1 MDMDIEDETN
11 TVLREAP
18 LGLYSK
24 DEILPLFSTEIN
36 ADINDRFAKVKLTHI
51 YYNPYD
57 DYLDTS
63 FKFPKG
69 LYQVFDG
76 IEAEI
81 EGKKIKGLVGLR
93 KNVRLKYVEQL
104 SKGSTVLTAEEICP
118 TSTKLK
124 ADLLIT
130 KIGNIPPKK
139 EIKITFSFLQTL
151 DISSGKKF
159 KFVLP
164 LVLTPRYV
172 PVEKTL
178 NLLKDFIYNGKTQ
191 KNIDEL
197 NSMLKAGHIRYIQNE
212 NNLQYYY
219 NLNVHV
225 HSESKI
231 EKIDTKVL
239 NQSFIFKKK
248 SSNEYNIY
256 LDPSELHIPNQDFVL
271 EYEICEE
278 DFRKPQISLEEH
290 PKFKNDYC
298 FYYTFNPSKQ
308 IKNLEREIANPIND
322 DMKGNY
328 IFLIDRSGSMYGNRI
343 NMAKQSLIY
352 FLKSLQDNGSKFNII
367 SFGSSFYALF
377 NENKLI
383 NDQNINE
390 ALKLVMDFD
399 ADMGGTEIKQALDH
413 IYSNLLEKELS
424 NRIFIMTDGAV
435 WDVDSCLETVN
446 KTYNDS
452 KFDTRFYSL
461 GIGNGCSESLVR
473 GIAKEGGGECELV
486 KNEENI
492 SDKIIYLLESSM
504 SYCLSNL
511 NCDLKIKND
520 KIMMKSIVPRV
531 INSNIEIY
539 AILND
544 PSLLKNNSIICT
556 FTFKDK
562 TYNFEKEIQLKRAVK
577 SDALHKIFLK
587 NVMEEE
593 IEPNIAVKYQI
604 LSQGTAFYC
613 LVQEN
618 NLSDEELLNKKY
630 QEIENTPPMEYARPF
645 GVKTLTGKF
654 VTLNFDPNDTVE
666 NVKAQIQDKEGIPPD
681 QQRLIYAGMQL
692 EDNRTLADYNIQ
704 MGSTLHLV
712 LRLRGGGCAPLNLEI
727 YFNDELKDKITISDY
742 KEMQQNF
749 ESFLNK
755 ELKNLK
761 INGNINEFD
770 YYHGEKKINDQI
782 NESLFSLFH
791 GTAELKIYSKVKN
804 NLPKE
809 DNIILSQEM
818 NGLWKMNISNLGWF
832 NFTKETWNQFL
843 KKNGNKIKG
852 IFKKDISEE
861 AVFNL
866 VVISYIMKI
875 AAGKM
880 RYKLII
886 KKAIKGLSKK
896 WPEIKEEQVNL
907 FKDDIKV

>member
-1 MDMDIEDETN
+1 MDMDIENETN
-11 TVLREAP
+11 LDCRAAP

-36 ADINDRFAKVKLTHI
+36 ADINDRFAKVTLTHI

-81 EGKKIKGLVGLR
+81 DGKKIKGLVGLR
-93 KNVRLKYVEQL
+93 KNVRLKYVEAL
-104 SKGSTVLTAEEICP
+104 SKGSTVLTVEELCP

-151 DISSGKKF
+151 DISLGKKF

-191 KNIDEL
+191 NNIDEL
-197 NSMLKAGHIRYIQNE
+197 NSMLKAGNIRYIQKD

-225 HSESKI
+225 HSESTI

-239 NQSFIFKKK
+239 NQSFLFKKK
-248 SSNEYNIY
+248 SSHEYNIC

-278 DFRKPQISLEEH
+278 DFKKPQMSLEEH

-308 IKNLEREIANPIND
+308 IKNLEKEIANPINE

-352 FLKSLQDNGSKFNII
+352 FLKSLEDNGSKFNII
-367 SFGSSFYALF
+367 SFGSEFQALF
-377 NENKLI
+377 NESKLT

-390 ALKLVMDFD
+390 ALKLVMNFD

-413 IYSNLLEKELS
+413 IYSKLLARDLS

-446 KTYNDS
+446 KTYKDP

-473 GIAKEGGGECELV
+473 GIAEQGGGECELV

-520 KIMMKSIVPRV
+520 KVLMKSIVPRV

-539 AILND
+539 AILNE
-544 PSLLKNNSIICT
+544 PSLLKNNSIICS
-556 FTFKDK
+556 FSFKDK
-562 TYNFEKEIQLKRAVK
+562 NYNFEKEIQLGRAIK

-587 NVMEEE
+587 CFMEEE
-593 IEPNIAVKYQI
+593 IDANMAVKYQI
-604 LSQGTAFYC
+604 LSKGTAFYC

-630 QEIENTPPMEYARPF
+630 QEIENTPPMEYAKPF
-645 GVKTLTGKF
+645 GVHTLTGKF
-654 VTLNFDPNDTVE
+654 ITLHYDPSDTIE
-666 NVKAQIQDKEGIPPD
+666 NVKAQIQDREGIPPD
-681 QQRLIYAGMQL
+681 QQRLIFAGKQL

-712 LRLRGGGCAPLNLEI
+712 LRLRGGGFAPLNLEI
-727 YFNDELKDKITISDY
+727 YFNDELKEKIKIEDYNEIS
-742 KEMQQNF
+742 QSF
-749 ESFLNK
+749 EKFLIK
-755 ELKNLK
+755 ELQKLNIKGNL
-761 INGNINEFD
+761 NEFD
-770 YYHGEKKINDQI
+770 YYYDEKNLNDQM
-782 NESLFSLFH
+782 NSSLLSLFNGSA
-791 GTAELKIYSKVKN
+791 TLKIFSKVKN

-818 NGLWKMNISNLGWF
+818 NGLWKMDISKLGWF
-832 NFTKETWNQFL
+832 NFTKEKWNEFL

-861 AVFNL
+861 AIFNL

-886 KKAIKGLSKK
+886 KKAIKGLNKK
-896 WPEIKEEQVNL
+896 WPEINEEQVNL
-907 FKDDIKV
+907 FKDNIKV